1 MKDFIIKRSE
11 PSRVVRTGVLSILVV
26 VAFLILIARLAYLQL
41 YLGDTFRAMSE
52 ENRIRLVKIQAP
64 RGVLMD
70 RHGRIMVDNRAS
82 FDVIVA
88 EEFTEDLNATFT
100 KISSLSGIELEEI
113 KDSFEQEKGKNPKFR
128 PVTVARD
135 ISRDSMAPLISRTFR
150 IGGVTL
156 EARPIRNYVYG
167 PLAPHLFGYLGEI
180 GGREL
185 ESKEYRGYKMGDI
198 IGRSGIEETWDKDL
212 RGSDG
217 GVQMEVDSSG
227 RELNVLGKLEP
238 MCGNN
243 LVLTIDCELQ
253 DFVMRIFEEKGY
265 AGSVIAMNPHNF
277 EILAM
282 VSAPG
287 FDPEVFARG
296 ITKEEWKE
304 LVNHPEH
311 PLENKCISGQY
322 PPGSTYKL
330 LTAAAGLQEGVIDE
344 ETSFICPGYFFFG
357 KRSFSCWKAGGH
369 GKVKIHEA
377 LVESC
382 DVFFYNVGN
391 IVGIDRLSFYGDTFG
406 LGTPTGI
413 SLANEKPGIN
423 PSTPWKEDYFGL
435 PWYKGETI
443 SCAIGQGYNLVT
455 PLQLLSAFSAL
466 ANGGTLYRPIVIKE
480 IQSPGGVPI
489 EIFDSIKRWDIAVSP
504 ENIEILKRG
513 LYGAVNEMG
522 GTGWRARIS
531 DVDVAGKTGTA
542 QVIEGGTSSRYL
554 PYELR
559 DHAWFVCFAPLEEP
573 EIAVVVLVEHG
584 GFGGAVA
591 SPIAGEVLKKYFELK
606 GEKPR

>member
-1 MKDFIIKRSE
+1 MKGLIIKRFE

-26 VAFLILIARLAYLQL
+26 VAFLVLAARLAYLQL
-41 YLGDTFRAMSE
+41 YLGDTFRTMSE
-52 ENRIRLVKIQAP
+52 DNRIRLVKITAP
-64 RGVLMD
+64 RGMLMD
-70 RHGRIMVDNRAS
+70 RHGRIMVDSRAS
-82 FDVIVA
+82 FDVVVA
-88 EEFTEDLNATFT
+88 EEFTEDLNATFIE
-100 KISSLSGIELEEI
+100 ISDLSGIELEEI
-113 KDSFEQEKGKNPKFR
+113 KESFEREKEKNPRFR
-128 PVTVARD
+128 PLTVARD
-135 ISRDSMAPLISRTFR
+135 ISRDSMAPLISRIFR
-150 IGGVTL
+150 IGAVTI
-156 EARPIRNYVYG
+156 EAKPIRNYVYG
-167 PLAPHLFGYLGEI
+167 SLAPHIFGYLGEI
-180 GGREL
+180 GDKEL
-185 ESKEYRGYKMGDI
+185 ERKEYRGYEMGDI
-198 IGRSGIEETWDKDL
+198 IGRSGVEEAWDKDL

-217 GVQMEVDSSG
+217 GVQMEVDSFG
-227 RELNVLGKLEP
+227 RELKVLGKLEP
-238 MCGNN
+238 ICGNN
-243 LVLTIDCELQ
+243 LVLTIDGELQ
-253 DFVMRIFEEKGY
+253 DFVMEIFEEKGY
-265 AGSVIAMNPHNF
+265 TGSVIAMNPQNF

-296 ITKEEWKE
+296 ITKEEWEE
-304 LVNHPEH
+304 LVNHPQH

-322 PPGSTYKL
+322 PPGSTYKF
-330 LTAAAGLQEGVIDE
+330 LTAAAGLQDGVIDE
-344 ETSFICPGYFFFG
+344 DTSFNCLGYFFFG
-357 KRSFSCWKAGGH
+357 RRSFSCWKAGGH

-391 IVGIDRLSFYGDTFG
+391 SVGIDRLSFFG
-406 LGTPTGI
+406 ESFGFGTLTGI
-413 SLANEKPGIN
+413 SLSNEKPGIN

-455 PLQLLSAFSAL
+455 PLQLLCAFSTL
-466 ANGGTLYRPIVIKE
+466 ANGGTLYRPIIVKE
-480 IQSPGGVPI
+480 IQGPGGVPI
-489 EIFDSIKRWDIAVSP
+489 EVFDSIKRWDISVSP

-513 LYGAVNEMG
+513 LYGAVNESG

-542 QVIEGGTSSRYL
+542 QVIEGGTNSRYL

-559 DHAWFVCFAPLEEP
+559 DHAWFVCFAPLEDP

-591 SPIAGEVLKKYFELK
+591 SPIAGEVLEKYFELK
-606 GEKPR
+606 GEMPR